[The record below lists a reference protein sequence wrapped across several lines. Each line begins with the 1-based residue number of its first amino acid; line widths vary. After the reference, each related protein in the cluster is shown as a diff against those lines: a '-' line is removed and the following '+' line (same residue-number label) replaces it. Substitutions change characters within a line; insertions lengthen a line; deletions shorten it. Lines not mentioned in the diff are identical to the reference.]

1 MIITRKNLVLKMNG
15 FNIEHTFYERENTLS
30 YFDIVKNGFEEVLE
44 SQNKKMWAMF
54 AHDASA
60 YYEEF
65 PIMMLVIND
74 ITTNYNM
81 RDLLKIN
88 ETMLKKDVE
97 KNIKIMYEK
106 IKDIIV
112 EIEKNN
118 FEIEISVK

>member
-106 IKDIIV
+106 IKEIV
-112 EIEKNN
+112 AEIERTD